1 MLTPPRPML
10 DQMFGLT
17 VGEWLRHFHV
27 HGAHASL
34 TTLHQASSLSLVP
47 VVALCL
53 CCLAAGT
60 WCALHARDHLSL
72 RLRALVSPRV
82 QWEMWRWSHA
92 VPKTFRDPSISPKP
106 IGGKATKS
114 GTTLVLKFKLGGNV
128 PELTKAVDSVSSAMG
143 APVQLEPVYLH
154 PHRCIARIQRRDTL
168 APSTP
173 WPWMDRETT
182 DFFGPIPVAVDLN
195 GKTIYVDLREK
206 NALLAGEP
214 GGGKTATLH
223 EYIAA
228 GAL

>member
-47 VVALCL
+47 VAALCL

-82 QWEMWRWSHA
+82 QWEMWRWSHS
-92 VPKTFRDPSISPKP
+92 VPKTFRDPSISPR
-106 IGGKATKS
+106 T
-114 GTTLVLKFKLGGNV
+114 LGGNV

-143 APVQLEPVYLH
+143 APVQLEPVYLK

-168 APSTP
+168 AVPTP